1 MTTARRE
8 RAALVETMRS
18 VGPDAPTL
26 CGDWTT
32 RDLAAHLVGG
42 ERRLDARPGI
52 AVPFLAGY
60 TDKVQRQVAASAEW
74 DELLDK
80 IASGPPIFSPFKILD
95 PVANMGEM
103 FIHHE
108 DVRRA
113 QTGWEPRPLD
123 DATARALGRGL
134 PIMAR
139 LTLAKAPARVT
150 RPPPPGKDLV
160 TVGRGPELTISGEP
174 QELLLFISGRDAVRL
189 TVDGH
194 PALVHCARA
203 SSRGLRSSDRQGQHP
218 AGGAPSLAV
227 GDYRV
232 SAEAQQGAAYSD
244 QLAV

>member
-1 MTTARRE
+1 MTAAQRE

-26 CGDWTT
+26 CGEWTT
-32 RDLAAHLVGG
+32 RDLAAHLVVR
-42 ERRLDARPGI
+42 ERRLDTTPGI

-60 TDKVQRQVAASAEW
+60 TEKVRRQAAESTEW
-74 DELLDK
+74 DELLDR
-80 IASGPPIFSPFKILD
+80 IASGPPLYSPFKVLD

-123 DATARALGRGL
+123 DATVRALGRGL

-139 LTLAKAPARVT
+139 LTLAKAPARLALRT
-150 RPPPPGKDLV
+150 PQGKDVV
-160 TVGRGPELTISGEP
+160 TLGRGPELTITGEP

-189 TVDGH
+189 TFDGDPETVD
-194 PALVHCARA
+194 AVRTNR
-203 SSRGLRSSDRQGQHP
+203 RGL
-218 AGGAPSLAV
+218 
-227 GDYRV
+227 
-232 SAEAQQGAAYSD
+232 
-244 QLAV
+244 